1 MRERNLIRKPYPTRN
16 ALPVH
21 PEELGFESDYDLY
34 QENHHLAFTRR
45 EMSRFAITQT
55 FRDLNSMQV
64 PLPKAPHS
72 ELHRLYL
79 PPQIGLKEAYEYVW
93 QAYEHTEQLRY
104 GSIRSVHYSDIEAS
118 RMERVEREYQ
128 DIKHLL

>member
-1 MRERNLIRKPYPTRN
+1 MRDRYPTRN
-16 ALPVH
+16 GIPVH
-21 PEELGFESDYDLY
+21 PEELGYHSNPEVY

-45 EMSRFAITQT
+45 EMSKLAITQT

-64 PLPKAPHS
+64 PLPKEPHR

-104 GSIRSVHYSDIEAS
+104 GSIRSVQYKDLERS
-118 RMERVEREYQ
+118 RMELVEREYQ